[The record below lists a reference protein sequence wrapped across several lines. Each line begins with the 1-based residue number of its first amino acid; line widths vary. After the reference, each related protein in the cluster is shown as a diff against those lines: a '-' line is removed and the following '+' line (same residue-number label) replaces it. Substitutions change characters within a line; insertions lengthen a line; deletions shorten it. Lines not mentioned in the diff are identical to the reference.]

1 MSAKTRRFVPRL
13 ECFDE
18 RALPSVS
25 YDLQGGVLFVHGDAA
40 ANQITISDNGSATG
54 VSVTS
59 NDGTSWSNPTG
70 ATITSVFVD
79 SQGGDDTVVYNLNV
93 KDATTGQPA
102 PMTVNRL
109 VDVDLGVGNDSYTA
123 NISGQSLAA
132 YVNLDLSGH
141 GHGGKDTMILNA
153 QNVSTA
159 PGSVLNVDFSGDA
172 GKDTM
177 AFNYSAGIDAS
188 GMVVFTKD
196 QKH

>member
-25 YDLQGGVLFVHGDAA
+25 YVLSGATLFVHGDAA
-40 ANQITISDNGSATG
+40 ANTITINDNGSATG

-59 NDGTSWSNPTG
+59 SDGNNWAAGTAIS
-70 ATITSVFVD
+70 SVFVD

-93 KDATTGQPA
+93 PDVNGQHA

-109 VDVDLGVGNDSYTA
+109 VDVDLGAGNDSYTA
-123 NISGQSLAA
+123 NISGQSLGQT
-132 YVNLDLSGH
+132 VNLDLSAH
-141 GHGGKDTMILNA
+141 GHGGKDSMILNA

-159 PGSVLNVDFSGDA
+159 QYSVLNVDFSGDA
-172 GKDTM
+172 GKDVIQ
-177 AFNYSAGIDAS
+177 FNYSAGMSAE